1 VKLPV
6 SDPNQK
12 SPPKSLFGPG
22 FRKWLH
28 MKRALRLVQEEVHT
42 EKMYVPKIRYK
53 QRQYWLDT
61 IYPESTSCDKS
72 DDNDENDL
80 NAVLLH
86 RDHHPLLERLQN
98 GLDPNTRMGRNE
110 RSLLQIASNK
120 GDPEKVDILLEYGAS
135 VNDTDRNGDSA
146 MYLAVNKPLFFH
158 KIKILWS
165 LHKGGADVNHPNHQG
180 WTALHRACLLGEPAI
195 IRALLEM
202 GADPYVLN
210 TKNMIPIQ
218 YCKVN
223 AEEIVNHF
231 KQSVTK
237 QNRHRHHLMWAHLM
251 SRDFVSALFMAVEP
265 ACVIC
270 KRKVRKCG
278 SLKKENY
285 RYWLFVHNKKPR

>member
-1 VKLPV
+1 
-6 SDPNQK
+6 
-12 SPPKSLFGPG
+12 
-22 FRKWLH
+22 
-28 MKRALRLVQEEVHT
+28 M
-42 EKMYVPKIRYK
+42 
-53 QRQYWLDT
+53 
-61 IYPESTSCDKS
+61 
-72 DDNDENDL
+72 
-80 NAVLLH
+80 LLH

-218 YCKVN
+218 YCKV
-223 AEEIVNHF
+223 
-231 KQSVTK
+231 
-237 QNRHRHHLMWAHLM
+237 WAMMMLEFTLT
-251 SRDFVSALFMAVEP
+251 SR
-265 ACVIC
+265 
-270 KRKVRKCG
+270 R
-278 SLKKENY
+278 
-285 RYWLFVHNKKPR
+285 